1 MINKEIHAT
10 NNLSEFNFDFILGL
24 DHPHIVKILDIFDE
38 DIYLFIIEEYC
49 EGGDLTSFLMRN
61 RVLNEDLTRSIIRQ
75 LLTTLNYLHSKGITH
90 RDVKLENILIHKKQ
104 PELIIKLADFGTATF
119 FFKNKP
125 LTDVCGTPYYIAP
138 EVLKGNYN
146 EKCDIWSTGVIA
158 YLLLCGKPPFTGYE
172 KNEFDIMCHVILCLC
187 RY

>member
-1 MINKEIHAT
+1 MRLRTPVNFIFTTANRVAVKMINKEIHAT
-10 NNLSEFNFDFILGL
+10 NDLSEFNFDFILGL

-75 LLTTLNYLHSKGITH
+75 VLTTLNYLHSKGITH
-90 RDVKLENILIHKKQ
+90 RDVKLENILI
-104 PELIIKLADFGTATF
+104 
-119 FFKNKP
+119 NKS